1 MITVSCFTLGPDL
14 DADEAEDGDG
24 IAECLLTELAP
35 FPLWLFGAGICCL
48 QQTCSEE
55 L

>member
-35 FPLWLFGAGICCL
+35 FFPLWRFVAVL
-48 QQTCSEE
+48 QRTIVKS
-55 L
+55 